1 MSHVHPLCA
10 FISVIELP
18 RIPAY
23 CPKTE
28 KGTRNIIM
36 PRIRLHNLRHSHVAL
51 LIKYLVIADCLG
63 HVSIKV
69 TLGTYGHLYPNKQQE
84 ISDILDNL

>member
-1 MSHVHPLCA
+1 
-10 FISVIELP
+10 
-18 RIPAY
+18 
-23 CPKTE
+23 
-28 KGTRNIIM
+28 M
-36 PRIRLHNLRHSHVAL
+36 PRIRLYNLRHSHVAL

-63 HVSIKV
+63 HVSINV

>member
-1 MSHVHPLCA
+1 
-10 FISVIELP
+10 
-18 RIPAY
+18 
-23 CPKTE
+23 
-28 KGTRNIIM
+28 M
-36 PRIRLHNLRHSHVAL
+36 PRIRLYNLRHSHVAL

-69 TLGTYGHLYPNKQQE
+69 TLGPYGHIYPNKQQE

>member
-1 MSHVHPLCA
+1 
-10 FISVIELP
+10 
-18 RIPAY
+18 
-23 CPKTE
+23 
-28 KGTRNIIM
+28 M
-36 PRIRLHNLRHSHVAL
+36 PRIRLYNLRHSHVAL
-51 LIKYLVIADCLG
+51 LIKYLIIADFLG